1 MKKATE
7 FKNTKTATILTKRWK
22 GKNMEQYFQ
31 DKAEATKVQLIKNL
45 K

>member
-1 MKKATE
+1 MKKVTE
-7 FKNTKTATILTKRWK
+7 FKNTKTATILTKRWE

-31 DKAEATKVQLIKNL
+31 DRAEANKAQLIKNL